1 MAIATSHR
9 FTDGDLPVEAGRYRL
24 PPPPPPP
31 PRRAPAGVADVMT
44 MTGAR

>member
-24 PPPPPPP
+24 PPPPPD
-31 PRRAPAGVADVMT
+31 PACGAAGCSSPADCW
-44 MTGAR
+44 A